1 MGRGKFSLGTANFA
15 KAYGIKNG
23 NGLSSSKIN
32 KIFNILKKNKLRNI
46 DTAFSYREVEKK
58 LGYQNLKNFFIYS
71 KIPRVPEKCKNIE
84 EWLDGVIKKSL
95 SDLRLKTFEGIY
107 LHHPEDLLKKNGDI
121 LYKNLLNLKESGVVK
136 KIGVSI
142 YSYLTLDKVLNKYRF
157 DVVQLPFNI
166 FDRRLLTNKY
176 FQKIKNKK
184 IEIHTRSIFLQGL
197 LLKDYKKI
205 PKYFKKWKRIFLS
218 WERWC
223 EKKNISK
230 LQSCLN
236 FISSYKKIDKVII
249 GVADEK
255 QLIQILKCIKKV
267 SKNYP
272 KKIFLNDIKL
282 IDPRK
287 WKKT

>member
-1 MGRGKFSLGTANFA
+1 MKKKGMIITGASKGLGRAAAIWFSKKGFSLALISRFS
-15 KAYGIKNG
+15 KN
-23 NGLSSSKIN
+23 LEQVRK
-32 KIFNILKKNKLRNI
+32 KCFNPNNHICI
-46 DTAFSYREVEKK
+46 D
-58 LGYQNLKNFFIYS
+58 
-71 KIPRVPEKCKNIE
+71 
-84 EWLDGVIKKSL
+84 LD
-95 SDLRLKTFEGIY
+95 
-107 LHHPEDLLKKNGDI
+107 
-121 LYKNLLNLKESGVVK
+121 LLNLKENEIVK

-142 YSYLTLDKVLNKYRF
+142 YSYLTLDKVLNKYKF

-176 FQKIKNKK
+176 FQKIKNKE
-184 IEIHTRSIFLQGL
+184 IEIHIRSIFLQGL
-197 LLKDYKKI
+197 LLRDYKKI

-218 WERWC
+218 WEKWC

-236 FISSYKKIDKVII
+236 FVSSYKKIDKVII

-255 QLIQILKCIKKV
+255 ELIQILKCIKKV

-272 KKIFLNDIKL
+272 KKIFSNDIKL

>member
-1 MGRGKFSLGTANFA
+1 MFLYVVGSFSFNS
-15 KAYGIKNG
+15 I
-23 NGLSSSKIN
+23 SSSLISCPSSFVR
-32 KIFNILKKNKLRNI
+32 ISSSVPGDSPSPSIHALKYN
-46 DTAFSYREVEKK
+46 
-58 LGYQNLKNFFIYS
+58 
-71 KIPRVPEKCKNIE
+71 PVP
-84 EWLDGVIKKSL
+84 
-95 SDLRLKTFEGIY
+95 
-107 LHHPEDLLKKNGDI
+107 PQ
-121 LYKNLLNLKESGVVK
+121 

-142 YSYLTLDKVLNKYRF
+142 YSYLTLDKVLNKYKF

-176 FQKIKNKK
+176 FQKIKNKE
-184 IEIHTRSIFLQGL
+184 IEIHIRSIFLQGL
-197 LLKDYKKI
+197 LLRDYKKI

-218 WERWC
+218 WEKWC

-236 FISSYKKIDKVII
+236 FVSSYKKIDKVII

-255 QLIQILKCIKKV
+255 ELIQILKCIKKI